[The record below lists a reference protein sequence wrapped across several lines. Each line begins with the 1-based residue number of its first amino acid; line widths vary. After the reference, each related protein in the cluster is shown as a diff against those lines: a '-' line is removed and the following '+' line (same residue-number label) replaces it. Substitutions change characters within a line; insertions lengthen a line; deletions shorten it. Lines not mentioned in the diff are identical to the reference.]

1 MNKKAFT
8 LIEMMIAVFIMSML
22 LVVATPIYKKRLLK
36 SRTEEAKVVI
46 QSIIFAEERYKQ
58 ENGNFFPKY
67 NTDSIP
73 ANSEVKNEKL
83 IAEALKINLSQSN
96 NFNYTIKDLSGSDDG
111 NFTIRAILRADS
123 WDICTD
129 GMVASTIC
137 KQNNTIDED
146 SWVKE
151 YNRDEN
157 KHYLEFRYP
166 NKLTGDYVEGGVSY
180 EHLYDN

>member
-58 ENGNFFPKY
+58 ENGYFYPND
-67 NTDSIP
+67 DSI
-73 ANSEVKNEKL
+73 VKNERV
-83 IAEALKINLSQSN
+83 IAKALKINLSQSN
-96 NFNYTIKDLSGSDDG
+96 NFNYTIEDLSGSDDG

-129 GMVASTIC
+129 GMAASTIC

-151 YNRDEN
+151 YNRDKN